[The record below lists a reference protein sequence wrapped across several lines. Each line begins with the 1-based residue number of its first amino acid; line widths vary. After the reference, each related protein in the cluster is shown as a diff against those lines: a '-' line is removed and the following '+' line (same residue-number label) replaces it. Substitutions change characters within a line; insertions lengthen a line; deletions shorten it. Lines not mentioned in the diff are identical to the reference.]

1 MSEDYRHCGDAKKKT
16 CTSMNIV
23 MEGLKDGNN
32 LTKDRTNMMNQLQ
45 LGEFRLFLQVKQLK

>member
-1 MSEDYRHCGDAKKKT
+1 MKIIVIVVMQKKT